1 MSFLLNVF
9 VLSAQ
14 DSRLADQ
21 YFENGEYEKA
31 ATLYEKFMQQNN
43 GGDFYFDR
51 YIECLVALERLADC
65 EKALLKQL
73 KKEPQKVR
81 YYVSLGKVYEHQGKT
96 NEAEKT
102 YKKAIEKVTPER
114 FEIQRL
120 ADAFMRENNTDL
132 AQETYERGAVL
143 LKNKYLFALNLAEL
157 YRRKGDIL
165 KMTDMLLIAIGENP
179 DNLGYAQMMF
189 QRFYEKEED
198 FTNLQNLLYTK
209 IQEKPDAPIYVE
221 LLAWVF
227 LQKKDYKNAF
237 RQIKSL
243 DKLYQEDGY
252 RVFQLANNAEND
264 GDYDAAIDGY
274 SYIVTTKNAKNPLF
288 ITAKQKALACKR
300 KKLTSG
306 YDFSINELRILEQE
320 YETYLIEI
328 GRYNGT
334 AQIMMELADLEALY
348 LNDVDKAIKT
358 LQEVIEIPML
368 QPQLQARAKL
378 ALGDYYLIKGENWE
392 ATLLYSQVDKAFKDD
407 VLGHEA
413 RFRNA
418 KLAYYKG
425 DFAWAKTQFGVLK
438 SSTSK
443 LIANDAID
451 MDVFITDNMGLD
463 SNTTALEMYANAELL
478 MFQNRFTEA
487 FATMDSVLTM
497 YPQHALNDDVLYL
510 KAKIHRKKREYEKA
524 IEYYNLILKNHV
536 EEIRADNAL
545 FEMAELYEVPLKN
558 KEKAKELYEK
568 LFNEFSAS
576 TLAVEARKKYRILR
590 GDKVPQ

>member
-1 MSFLLNVF
+1 
-9 VLSAQ
+9 
-14 DSRLADQ
+14 
-21 YFENGEYEKA
+21 
-31 ATLYEKFMQQNN
+31 
-43 GGDFYFDR
+43 
-51 YIECLVALERLADC
+51 
-65 EKALLKQL
+65 
-73 KKEPQKVR
+73 
-81 YYVSLGKVYEHQGKT
+81 
-96 NEAEKT
+96 
-102 YKKAIEKVTPER
+102 
-114 FEIQRL
+114 
-120 ADAFMRENNTDL
+120 
-132 AQETYERGAVL
+132 
-143 LKNKYLFALNLAEL
+143 
-157 YRRKGDIL
+157 
-165 KMTDMLLIAIGENP
+165 
-179 DNLGYAQMMF
+179 
-189 QRFYEKEED
+189 
-198 FTNLQNLLYTK
+198 
-209 IQEKPDAPIYVE
+209 
-221 LLAWVF
+221 

-237 RQIKSL
+237 RQIKAL

-252 RVFQLANNAEND
+252 RVYQLALTAEND
-264 GDYDAAIDGY
+264 NDYDAAIEGF
-274 SYIVTTKNAKNPLF
+274 SYIVASKGVKNPLYLD
-288 ITAKQKALACKR
+288 AKQKVFACKR

-306 YDFSINELRILEQE
+306 YTFTLNELRILEQE
-320 YETYLIEI
+320 YETFLIEI

-348 LNDVDKAIKT
+348 LNDVDKAIKI
-358 LQEVIEIPML
+358 LEEVVDFPML
-368 QPQLQARAKL
+368 QAQRQARAKL
-378 ALGDYYLIKGENWE
+378 SLGDYYLIKGENWE

-407 VLGHEA
+407 ALGHEA

-463 SNTTALEMYANAELL
+463 SNTTALEMYANAELF
-478 MFQNRFTEA
+478 MFQNRFAEA

-497 YPQHALNDDVLYL
+497 YPNHSLNDDVLYL
-510 KAKIHRKKREYEKA
+510 KAKIYTKKQEYEKA

-545 FEMAELYEVPLKN
+545 FEMAELYEIPLKN

-568 LFNEFSAS
+568 LFNEFSSS